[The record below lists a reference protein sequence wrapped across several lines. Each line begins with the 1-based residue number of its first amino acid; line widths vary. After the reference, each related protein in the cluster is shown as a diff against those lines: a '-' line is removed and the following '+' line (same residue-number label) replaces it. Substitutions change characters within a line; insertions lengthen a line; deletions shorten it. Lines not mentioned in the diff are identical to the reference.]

1 MDLDDVACRPK
12 FHVRFDDLGCREGH
26 FCLKAK
32 CPIQPVQIMGPGP
45 AKGAQMTSKW
55 THQGAR
61 RSSRCVP
68 LGHLFDQ
75 FLMKK
80 EIREE
85 RARCGRVC
93 MISIDFLDSP
103 TLNPLAQAQSTHC
116 FSILAFAPEKIIKS
130 DELESI
136 WDAFWF
142 QFQDFRSLETLLVR
156 CRCQGYGNYQNSAQ
170 THIKPAAKV
179 YL

>member
-1 MDLDDVACRPK
+1 
-12 FHVRFDDLGCREGH
+12 
-26 FCLKAK
+26 
-32 CPIQPVQIMGPGP
+32 
-45 AKGAQMTSKW
+45 
-55 THQGAR
+55 
-61 RSSRCVP
+61 
-68 LGHLFDQ
+68 
-75 FLMKK
+75 MKK

-103 TLNPLAQAQSTHC
+103 TLNPLAQAQSKHC

-179 YL
+179 YLSDKAYD